1 MDPNGNPLYGPEL
14 MEDKIKN
21 NLKDSRAKT
30 RNYFAQFSWVA
41 SIIVIFILWELAAL
55 RFNNSLIM
63 PTPAEA
69 MKALANAVH
78 DPGVLRDLGITLRRV
93 GVGFGCA
100 LLIGLPLGYLMG
112 YSRTVLRLLDPL
124 LNSLRQIPIMAWV
137 PLTIVWFGLG
147 DGPTVFL
154 IAVSA
159 LFPILL
165 NTIDGVQAISMDYY
179 NAARSMG
186 AGRFS
191 IFLHVIIPGSL
202 SHVLTGAR
210 IGMGSGWMSVICAE
224 FIATSAGFG
233 HAMVKAQVM
242 METDVLMAL
251 MIFGAVVGFAID
263 RGMLLLSRAIIK
275 WKNP

>member
-14 MEDKIKN
+14 TADKVKS
-21 NLKDSRAKT
+21 NLNFAK
-30 RNYFAQFSWVA
+30 FSW
-41 SIIVIFILWELAAL
+41 IIGILVLFGFWELAAWH
-55 RFNNSLIM
+55 FNNALIM
-63 PTPAEA
+63 PTPAA
-69 MKALANAVH
+69 AIRALAGAVH

-93 GVGFGCA
+93 GSGFGCA

-112 YSRTVLRLLDPL
+112 YSRSVMRILDPL
-124 LNSLRQIPIMAWV
+124 LNSLRQVPIMAWV

-154 IAVSA
+154 ITVSA

-165 NTIDGVQAISMDYY
+165 NTIDGVQSISPDYY

-191 IFLHVIIPGSL
+191 IFAHVIVPGSL
-202 SHVLTGAR
+202 SYILTGAR

-251 MIFGAVVGFAID
+251 MILGAVVGFAID
-263 RGMLLLSRAIIK
+263 RGMLFISRAVIK
-275 WKNP
+275 WKNT

>member
-1 MDPNGNPLYGPEL
+1 MDPNGNPLYGPVL
-14 MEDKIKN
+14 MEDKNKD
-21 NLKDSRAKT
+21 NLKDSGTKT
-30 RNYFAQFSWVA
+30 RNYLAKFSWIV

-69 MKALANAVH
+69 LKALANAVH

-165 NTIDGVQAISMDYY
+165 NTIEGVQAISVDYY

-251 MIFGAVVGFAID
+251 MIFGAVVGFVID
-263 RGMLLLSRAIIK
+263 RGMLLLSRTIIK

>member
-1 MDPNGNPLYGPEL
+1 MDPNGNPLSGPEL
-14 MEDKIKN
+14 IEERIKDD
-21 NLKDSRAKT
+21 LKDSRTKT
-30 RNYFAQFSWVA
+30 RNYLAKFSWVA
-41 SIIVIFILWELAAL
+41 SIIVLFILWELAAL

-69 MKALANAVH
+69 LKALADVVH

-263 RGMLLLSRAIIK
+263 RGMLLLSRAMIK